1 MANEIVKYGNPLN
14 SVPFR
19 KFTSNEM
26 DLFFAICS
34 KMKNKGIDSV
44 RFDFHQLKKLSNYK
58 PTATARFSN
67 DLENTYK
74 KMLSLTYGKHENGRK
89 EYFVL
94 FTGFEIDENESYVDI
109 SVNPKLSPLLNELT
123 NNFTRFELEEFTKLK
138 SGYAKSMYRLLKQFR
153 TTGFYLVSI
162 EEFKRLLD
170 VPLSYKT
177 MSKIDEKILM
187 PIEKELSNLFNDF
200 VIKKIKKGRGQG
212 GKVVQLQFTFN
223 ERKSVPLHNWLEE

>member
-34 KMKNKGIDSV
+34 KMKNKGTDSV
-44 RFDFHQLKKLSNYK
+44 RFDFQQLRSLSNYK
-58 PTATARFSN
+58 PTAIARFSK

-74 KMLSLTYGKHENGRK
+74 KMLSLTYSKNENGRK
-89 EYFVL
+89 EFFVL

-153 TTGFYLVSI
+153 STGIYLVSI

-170 VPLSYKT
+170 VPHSYAT
-177 MSKIDEKILM
+177 MSKIDDKILN
-187 PIEKELSNLFNDF
+187 PIEKELSSLFDDF
-200 VIKKIKKGRGQG
+200 KITKIKHGRGQG
-212 GKVVQLQFTFN
+212 GRVIQLQFTFK
-223 ERKSVPLHNWLEE
+223 ERKNIPLHNWLEE